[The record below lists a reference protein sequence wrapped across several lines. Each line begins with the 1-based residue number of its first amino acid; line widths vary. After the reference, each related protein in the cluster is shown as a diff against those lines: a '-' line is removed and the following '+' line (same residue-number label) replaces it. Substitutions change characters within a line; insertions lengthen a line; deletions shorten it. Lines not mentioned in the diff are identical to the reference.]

1 MAKIRRGFFKRNPQ
15 LLPPQ
20 QSRIAHRFEI
30 AEKRTPETC
39 GAQSF
44 LTMDE
49 QTSEP
54 DSLSQ
59 DELNRLW
66 QHGLH
71 EERLFHDRLNYF
83 SVVEIGLLS
92 TFAILYNKDRPIGL
106 LVALTGAALAFT
118 VFWLL
123 LQYKHWRYCQFINL
137 KQRKMIPEF
146 RETVDTFF
154 DQSASDKQITAFSF
168 SKPLLLAPPV
178 LFALTWMAFL
188 IWVIVN
194 PFAAAR

>member
-1 MAKIRRGFFKRNPQ
+1 
-15 LLPPQ
+15 
-20 QSRIAHRFEI
+20 
-30 AEKRTPETC
+30 
-39 GAQSF
+39 
-44 LTMDE
+44 MDE
-49 QTSEP
+49 QIFES

-92 TFAILYNKDRPIGL
+92 TFAILYNKNRPFGL
-106 LVALTGAALAFT
+106 LIALSVAALAFT

-123 LQYKHWRYCQFINL
+123 LQYKHWRYNLFINL
-137 KQRKMIPEF
+137 RLRKVLPEF
-146 RETVDTFF
+146 RRTVDDHFG
-154 DQSASDKQITAFSF
+154 QNAEDKQTTGFSL

-178 LFALTWMAFL
+178 LFALTWITFL

-194 PFAAAR
+194 PFSETR